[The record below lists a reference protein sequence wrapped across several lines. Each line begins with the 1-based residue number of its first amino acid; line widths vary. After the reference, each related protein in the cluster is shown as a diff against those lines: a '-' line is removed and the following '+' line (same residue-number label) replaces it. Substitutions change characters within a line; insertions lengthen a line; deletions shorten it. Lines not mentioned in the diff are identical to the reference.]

1 MLQQFRGL
9 LRGEMPVDALHSG
22 LIRLIDVGLRDR
34 LASIWPVI
42 FLVGAAAPNG

>member
-1 MLQQFRGL
+1 MLQQLRGL
-9 LRGEMPVDALHSG
+9 LGGQMPVNALHSS
-22 LIRLIDVGLRDR
+22 LVRLIDVGLRDR